1 MPWPPSQCNAGLQT
15 NAKWWHILALSGV
28 KIDPRAFQSSDP
40 IQRDLC
46 VRAVVPELLERS
58 SMDLELTIDYCRQ
71 FDVEPEFA
79 TLCYVE
85 RIMVQVPKGVY
96 TGSFLACNETVW
108 ARQVRKATAN
118 IEEKTLLRTLRAL
131 LPRIHP
137 LDYEKIRFMST
148 WIVTLLEEEVE
159 MVSEGEG
166 ADLEGSLFVCGWAGG
181 VLCGYLSYYCRKRAW
196 VCVLLLLLKLSRIAC
211 FVITI
216 NIISSASHCSV
227 TSFLSQPWYWLS
239 IR

>member
-1 MPWPPSQCNAGLQT
+1 MYYDLITHTSTFSKQNAGLQT
-15 NAKWWHILALSGV
+15 NAKWWHVLALSGV

-58 SMDLELTIDYCRQ
+58 SLDLELTIDYCRQ

-85 RIMVQVPKGVY
+85 RIMVQGPKGVY
-96 TGSFLACNETVW
+96 TGNFLACNETVW

-131 LPRIHP
+131 LPKIHP

-159 MVSEGEG
+159 MVSENMEMQ
-166 ADLEGSLFVCGWAGG
+166 
-181 VLCGYLSYYCRKRAW
+181 
-196 VCVLLLLLKLSRIAC
+196 
-211 FVITI
+211 
-216 NIISSASHCSV
+216 NIICMHILDNHLLSLSLIMNCHHQHLLCDWLQWCNLFPVSATAH
-227 TSFLSQPWYWLS
+227 
-239 IR
+239 

>member
-1 MPWPPSQCNAGLQT
+1 M
-15 NAKWWHILALSGV
+15 
-28 KIDPRAFQSSDP
+28 
-40 IQRDLC
+40 
-46 VRAVVPELLERS
+46 RAVVPELLERS

-85 RIMVQVPKGVY
+85 RIMVQVPKGTY
-96 TGSFLACNETVW
+96 TGNFLACSETVW

-118 IEEKTLLRTLRAL
+118 IEEKTLLRTLRSL

-159 MVSEGEG
+159 MVSEIALMCNGVCARMLVFVCVCVCG
-166 ADLEGSLFVCGWAGG
+166 CMCGRTCIIVCVHVPVCIGGDLLCCQLSLFSLERG
-181 VLCGYLSYYCRKRAW
+181 LCLCSH
-196 VCVLLLLLKLSRIAC
+196 S
-211 FVITI
+211 ITTG
-216 NIISSASHCSV
+216 SDA
-227 TSFLSQPWYWLS
+227 
-239 IR
+239 

>member
-1 MPWPPSQCNAGLQT
+1 MTYIPKLCYHLITRTSTSFSTFSQHHAGLQT
-15 NAKWWHILALSGV
+15 NAKWWHVLALSGV

-58 SMDLELTIDYCRQ
+58 SLDLELAIDYCRQ

-96 TGSFLACNETVW
+96 TGNFLACNETVW

-159 MVSEGEG
+159 MVSEIMQM
-166 ADLEGSLFVCGWAGG
+166 
-181 VLCGYLSYYCRKRAW
+181 RI
-196 VCVLLLLLKLSRIAC
+196 LLLFFSYRYPLLHMSLS
-211 FVITI
+211 
-216 NIISSASHCSV
+216 ISSLWLV
-227 TSFLSQPWYWLS
+227 TVV
-239 IR
+239 